1 MGSIPTR
8 FRQINFGFWIADFGL
23 KYYSFIDLKIIAQ
36 NTKLK
41 RNMKEWISLNM
52 TPQIGPRAATK
63 LLERF
68 GSAESVFHAT
78 RSELTSLR
86 LRAESIESIL
96 RKEFHDKAAEEF
108 EKVKELGGDVLVLD
122 DGSYPFLLREIS
134 DPPITLY
141 VKGDW
146 QACFDAPCIGVVGS
160 RRCSTYGANA
170 SEMLSRDLAANGV
183 CIVSGLARG
192 IDTAA
197 HRGAIAGKGRT
208 VAVLG
213 TGIGQIYPKENAKL
227 VDEILANGG
236 AVVSQFPL
244 DTPPIPENFPYRNR
258 IISGLS
264 LGVLIVEASERSG
277 SLITARLAMEQNRE
291 VLAVPGNITSKN
303 SFGTNYLI
311 KSGAALVQQWQDVV
325 SALGS
330 EISASILPPK
340 IDDAKSKKE
349 TNRAE
354 SSPVGLN
361 KNESSI
367 YQLLSA
373 DEPVHVD
380 FLLEQSGLS
389 FGDLNA
395 ALLSLDMRD
404 LIREL
409 AGKRYARK
417 I

>member
-1 MGSIPTR
+1 MR
-8 FRQINFGFWIADFGL
+8 D
-23 KYYSFIDLKIIAQ
+23 
-36 NTKLK
+36 
-41 RNMKEWISLNM
+41 WISLNM

-63 LLERF
+63 LLEKF

-78 RSELTSLR
+78 RSELESLR
-86 LRAESIESIL
+86 LRAESVESIL
-96 RKEFHDKAAEEF
+96 KREFHEKAWEEF
-108 EKVKELGGDVLVLD
+108 ENIKNLGGDVLVLD
-122 DGSYPFLLREIS
+122 DGSYPYLLREIA

-146 QACFDAPCIGVVGS
+146 QACFDAPCIAVVGS
-160 RRCSTYGANA
+160 RRCSTYGENA
-170 SEMLSRDLAANGV
+170 SEMLSRDLASKGI

-197 HRGAIAGKGRT
+197 HRGATRGGGRT
-208 VAVLG
+208 IAVLG

-227 VDEILANGG
+227 VDEILASGG

-244 DTPPIPENFPYRNR
+244 DTPPLSENFPYRNR

-311 KSGAALVQQWQDVV
+311 KSGAKLVQQWQDVV
-325 SALGS
+325 AELPG
-330 EISASILPPK
+330 EIAAEILPPQIDKATGETIQQKSLPADLTENERK
-340 IDDAKSKKE
+340 IYSIL
-349 TNRAE
+349 
-354 SSPVGLN
+354 SP
-361 KNESSI
+361 
-367 YQLLSA
+367 
-373 DEPVHVD
+373 DEPVHID
-380 FLLEQSGLS
+380 FLLETSQLS
-389 FGDLNA
+389 IGDLA
-395 ALLSLDMRD
+395 SAMLGLEMRD
-404 LIREL
+404 LIREM